1 MLLLVMLP
9 CTDGSNLTTQ
19 SQVEDPAADH
29 TLGSLPDDMLLHVFS
44 VLGRIIGLKA
54 R

>member
-1 MLLLVMLP
+1 MPLLVMLS
-9 CTDGSNLTTQ
+9 CSDGSNLIMQ
-19 SQVEDPAADH
+19 SQLEEPAADH